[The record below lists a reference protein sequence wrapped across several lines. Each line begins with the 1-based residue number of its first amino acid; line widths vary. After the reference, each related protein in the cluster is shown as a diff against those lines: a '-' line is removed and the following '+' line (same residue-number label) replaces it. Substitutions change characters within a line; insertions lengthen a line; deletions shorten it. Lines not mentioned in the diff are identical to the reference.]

1 MVDEMPNVDDVR
13 IAQLEVENNELRK
26 HLEKVIKSNVQLRWD
41 IQKLEMY
48 NAALMVGLCAVREVN
63 RKFKEDSIKQ
73 EIESALSFLKT
84 KDEVS
89 IAG

>member
-1 MVDEMPNVDDVR
+1 MSNVDGIR

-26 HLEKVIKSNVQLRWD
+26 HLEKLIKDNIKLRWERD
-41 IQKLEMY
+41 KYKIHNDALLYGMSAIQLNTKDHQVKCI
-48 NAALMVGLCAVREVN
+48 N
-63 RKFKEDSIKQ
+63 K